1 MTEPTDVFGLFE
13 RVTGHRIAQNLASRT
28 GIEPAVLSGFG
39 SNCGIESRRVFLTS
53 TSHYT
58 MLGRFGWKFGVPGI
72 SSWNQIISWVK
83 GSRNLASQRSTLILV
98 TYCDETSQVPN
109 HRSVR

>member
-1 MTEPTDVFGLFE
+1 
-13 RVTGHRIAQNLASRT
+13 
-28 GIEPAVLSGFG
+28 
-39 SNCGIESRRVFLTS
+39 
-53 TSHYT
+53 

-72 SSWNQIISWVK
+72 PSWNQIISWVK